1 MFLKTLIVIIN
12 LWRRR
17 DGRTEKILKFD
28 RHFPKVTSVNNRFPP
43 HPSVLTIQI
52 LFSGEV
58 RSILLAKPW
67 LFFAQTQDAV
77 KVFKVRLSGL
87 QPIVSYV
94 NSDIRNVLFRDLQ
107 INRVGVSV
115 VHEKLFRGN
124 VLRSQNGQ
132 RGISDVTVLNNIAT
146 YVQPRRGTRHRRS
159 AWSSPKAHTPNI
171 HSICNVWG
179 ELQWNPLEY
188 WSDES

>member
-1 MFLKTLIVIIN
+1 MFLKTLIVIVN

-124 VLRSQNGQ
+124 LTSCALKLGKVVIQTQLPKRFC
-132 RGISDVTVLNNIAT
+132 IVTEFTNRYSMTWNE
-146 YVQPRRGTRHRRS
+146 
-159 AWSSPKAHTPNI
+159 
-171 HSICNVWG
+171 SI
-179 ELQWNPLEY
+179 
-188 WSDES
+188 